1 MCRDK
6 KPSERKVS
14 SPTSEQRLSTMNE
27 EDEHS
32 DPNKKTTPH
41 NLSQV

>member
-1 MCRDK
+1 MFRDK
-6 KPSERKVS
+6 KSNERKVS
-14 SPTSEQRLSTMNE
+14 SPSSEQRLSTMNE

-32 DPNKKTTPH
+32 DPNKKTTPN